1 MHVVFASASQNLS
14 KLHQNIFLYRPLISI
29 FQAWIKGNT
38 ACLITTRWVK
48 CRTGLSTHLIKTFQI
63 FLSSTES
70 FVEYPKQRGHFSCYI
85 SKKSNVKYRDLQ
97 FFSNTNI
104 LQRSASWLKLV
115 GRILCIF
122 VNSIYSPSLNIYINI
137 CIYMYIYIYYIY
149 IFIYTYIRNIH
160 LHKYTYVIN
169 KFYGCIKP

>member
-1 MHVVFASASQNLS
+1 M
-14 KLHQNIFLYRPLISI
+14 HQNIFLYRPLISI

-97 FFSNTNI
+97 FFSDTNI

-122 VNSIYSPSLNIYINI
+122 VSSIYSPSLNIYINI
-137 CIYMYIYIYYIY
+137 CIYMYIYIYIYILYIY
-149 IFIYTYIRNIH
+149 IYIYIYTQ
-160 LHKYTYVIN
+160 YTFTQIYLCY
-169 KFYGCIKP
+169 K

>member
-70 FVEYPKQRGHFSCYI
+70 FVEYPKHRGHFSCYI

-97 FFSNTNI
+97 FFSNTNN

-122 VNSIYSPSLNIYINI
+122 VSSIYSPSLNIYINI
-137 CIYMYIYIYYIY
+137 CIYVYIYIYIYILYIY
-149 IFIYTYIRNIH
+149 IYLYIHIYAIYIYTNI
-160 LHKYTYVIN
+160 LML
-169 KFYGCIKP
+169 